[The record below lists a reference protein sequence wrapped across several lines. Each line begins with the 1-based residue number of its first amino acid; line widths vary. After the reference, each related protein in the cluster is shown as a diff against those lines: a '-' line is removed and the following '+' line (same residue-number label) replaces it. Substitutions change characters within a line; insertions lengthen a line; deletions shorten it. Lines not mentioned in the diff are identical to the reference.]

1 MKKELFAR
9 ISFILGI
16 VAISFSL
23 IECIIPLIIIGMV
36 LGATGIVF
44 GFISLK
50 SEKKELAISG
60 IILSI
65 GAIIV
70 ASIWLYLALIA

>member
-36 LGATGIVF
+36 VGAAGIVF

-50 SEKKELAISG
+50 SEKKEFAISG

>member
-1 MKKELFAR
+1 MNKELFAR

-36 LGATGIVF
+36 VGAAGIVL
-44 GFISLK
+44 GFISIK